1 MDYMT
6 QGLDQRTS
14 TIITTETGSRSATF
28 SVVNAQKSEDT
39 YAELGK
45 QVVGLLVF
53 GPAYNHIR

>member
-1 MDYMT
+1 MT

-14 TIITTETGSRSATF
+14 TMITTETGSRSATW
-28 SVVNAQKSEDT
+28 SVVNAQKTEDT

-45 QVVGLLVF
+45 PVVGLLVF